1 MIYFDNSATTKPH
14 EEVIESYQTVSE
26 NYYGN
31 PSSQHQ
37 LGYDADRLLR
47 KAYEQAAS
55 MLGVSDQEI
64 VFTSG
69 GTESNNLAIKG
80 IALRYQ
86 KHGKHLV
93 TTTIEHPSVLEA
105 FKALETLG
113 FEVTYVPVDA
123 SGVVM
128 VEDITQAVRKDT
140 ILVSVMHINN
150 ELGTIQPIQ
159 AIGEFLAQKKYT
171 FFHVDHVQGYGKVEL
186 DIKRAHIDLLSV
198 SGHKIHGLKGTGL
211 LYLKENV
218 QLFPLFHGG
227 GQQGNLRSGTENIAG
242 IVSLVKAMRMVSEQQ
257 MHHPDHLH
265 ALKAELM
272 ARLAKLKQVVI
283 NTPEESAPHI
293 INFSV
298 PGYKPEVIVHALEER
313 RIFVST
319 KSACA
324 SKSPDESAV
333 LKAINL
339 PTDRTKSALRI
350 SFSYQNSEGEIE
362 LFYRALQKILR
373 DLSQV
378 MG

>member
-14 EEVIESYQTVSE
+14 EEVIESYQAVSE

-37 LGYDADRLLR
+37 LGYDADKLLR

-55 MLGVSDQEI
+55 MLGVTNQEI

-113 FEVTYVPVDA
+113 FEVSYVPVDA
-123 SGVVM
+123 SGVVK
-128 VEDITQAVRKDT
+128 VEAIKEAVREDT

-150 ELGTIQPIQ
+150 EIGTIQPVQ
-159 AIGEFLAQKKYT
+159 AIGEFLATKKYT

-242 IVSLVKAMRMVSEQQ
+242 IVALVKAMRMVSEQQ
-257 MHHPDHLH
+257 MHHPNHLST
-265 ALKAELM
+265 LKAELM
-272 ARLAKLKQVVI
+272 SRLATLKQVVI
-283 NTPEESAPHI
+283 NTPEDAAPHI

-339 PTDRTKSALRI
+339 PANQTKSALRI

>member
-14 EEVIESYQTVSE
+14 EEVIESYQTVSG

-37 LGYDADRLLR
+37 LGYDADKLLR

-55 MLGVSDQEI
+55 MLGVTNQEI

-113 FEVTYVPVDA
+113 FEVSYVPVDA
-123 SGVVM
+123 SGVVK
-128 VEDITQAVRKDT
+128 VEAIKEAVREDT

-150 ELGTIQPIQ
+150 EIGTIQPVQ
-159 AIGEFLAQKKYT
+159 AIGEFLATKKYT

-242 IVSLVKAMRMVSEQQ
+242 IVALVKAMRMVSEQQ
-257 MHHPDHLH
+257 MHHPNHLST
-265 ALKAELM
+265 LKAELM
-272 ARLAKLKQVVI
+272 SRLATLKQVVI
-283 NTPEESAPHI
+283 NTPEDAAPHI

-339 PTDRTKSALRI
+339 PANQTKSALRI

>member
-37 LGYDADRLLR
+37 LGYDADKLLR

-55 MLGVSDQEI
+55 MLGVSNQEI
-64 VFTSG
+64 IFTSG

-105 FKALETLG
+105 FKALEMLG
-113 FEVTYVPVDA
+113 FEVTYVPVDN
-123 SGVVM
+123 SGVVK
-128 VEDITQAVRKDT
+128 VDDIKRVVRKDT

-159 AIGEFLAQKKYT
+159 AIGEFLAHKKYV

-186 DIKRAHIDLLSV
+186 DLKRAHIDLLSV

-257 MHHPDHLH
+257 MHHPDHLKQ
-265 ALKAELM
+265 LKSHLIS
-272 ARLAKLKQVVI
+272 RLSTLKEVVI
-283 NTPEESAPHI
+283 NTPEDAAPHI

-333 LKAINL
+333 LKAIHL
-339 PTDRTKSALRI
+339 PADRTKSALRI
-350 SFSYQNSEGEIE
+350 SFSYQNTEGEIE

-373 DLSQV
+373 ELSQV

>member
-14 EEVIESYQTVSE
+14 EEVIESYQAVSE

-37 LGYDADRLLR
+37 LGYDADKLLR

-55 MLGVSDQEI
+55 MLGVTNQEI

-113 FEVTYVPVDA
+113 FEVSYVPVDA
-123 SGVVM
+123 SGVVK
-128 VEDITQAVRKDT
+128 VEAIKEAVREDT

-150 ELGTIQPIQ
+150 EIGTIQPVQ
-159 AIGEFLAQKKYT
+159 AIGEILATKKYT

-242 IVSLVKAMRMVSEQQ
+242 IVTLVKAMRMVSEQQ
-257 MHHPDHLH
+257 MHHPNHLST
-265 ALKAELM
+265 LKAELM
-272 ARLAKLKQVVI
+272 SRLATLKQVVI
-283 NTPEESAPHI
+283 NTPEDAAPHI

-339 PTDRTKSALRI
+339 PANQTKSALRI

>member
-14 EEVIESYQTVSE
+14 EEVIESYQAVSE

-37 LGYDADRLLR
+37 LGYDADKLLR
-47 KAYEQAAS
+47 KAREQAAS
-55 MLGVSDQEI
+55 MLGVTNQEI

-113 FEVTYVPVDA
+113 FEVSYVPVDA
-123 SGVVM
+123 SGVVK
-128 VEDITQAVRKDT
+128 VEAIKEAVREDT

-150 ELGTIQPIQ
+150 EIGTIQPVQ
-159 AIGEFLAQKKYT
+159 AIGEFLATKKYT

-242 IVSLVKAMRMVSEQQ
+242 IVALVKAMRMVSEQQ
-257 MHHPDHLH
+257 MHHPNHLST
-265 ALKAELM
+265 LKAELM
-272 ARLAKLKQVVI
+272 SRLATLKQVVI
-283 NTPEESAPHI
+283 NTPEDAAPHI

-298 PGYKPEVIVHALEER
+298 PSYKPEVIVHALEER

-339 PTDRTKSALRI
+339 PANQTKSALRI

>member
-14 EEVIESYQTVSE
+14 EEVIESYQAVSE

-37 LGYDADRLLR
+37 LGYDADKLLR

-55 MLGVSDQEI
+55 MLGVTNQEI

-80 IALRYQ
+80 IALRYH

-113 FEVTYVPVDA
+113 FEVSYVPVDA
-123 SGVVM
+123 SGVVK
-128 VEDITQAVRKDT
+128 VEAIKEAVREDT

-150 ELGTIQPIQ
+150 EIGTIQPVQ
-159 AIGEFLAQKKYT
+159 AIGEFLATKKYT

-242 IVSLVKAMRMVSEQQ
+242 IVALVKAMRMVSEQQ
-257 MHHPDHLH
+257 MHHPNHLST
-265 ALKAELM
+265 LKAELM
-272 ARLAKLKQVVI
+272 SRLATLKQVVI
-283 NTPEESAPHI
+283 NTPEDAAPHI

-339 PTDRTKSALRI
+339 PANQTKSALRI

>member
-37 LGYDADRLLR
+37 LGYAADKLLR
-47 KAYEQAAS
+47 KAYQQAAS
-55 MLGVSDQEI
+55 MLGVLDSEVI
-64 VFTSG
+64 FTSG

-80 IALRYQ
+80 ICLRYQ
-86 KHGKHLV
+86 KHGNHIV

-105 FKALETLG
+105 FKAMEMLG
-113 FEVTYVPVDA
+113 FEVTYVPVNSA
-123 SGVVM
+123 GVVE
-128 VEDITQAVRKDT
+128 VEDIKQAVREST
-140 ILVSVMHINN
+140 ILVSVMHVNN
-150 ELGTIQPIQ
+150 EIGTIQPVQ
-159 AIGEFLAQKKYT
+159 AIGEFLKKIKYT
-171 FFHVDHVQGYGKVEL
+171 FFHVDAVQSYGKVEL
-186 DIKRAHIDLLSV
+186 DIKNAAIDLLSI

-211 LYLKENV
+211 LYVRDNV
-218 QLFPLFHGG
+218 ELFPLFHGG

-257 MHHPDHLH
+257 LHHPEHFMH
-265 ALKAELM
+265 LKAHLL
-272 ARLAKLKQVVI
+272 ARLNKLEKVVI
-283 NTPEESAPHI
+283 NTPKDAAPHI

-324 SKSPDESAV
+324 SRSPDESAV
-333 LKAINL
+333 LKSIHL
-339 PTDRTKSALRI
+339 PEERTKSALRV
-350 SFSYQNSEGEIE
+350 SFSYQNSEGEVE

>member
-14 EEVIESYQTVSE
+14 EEVIESYQAVSE

-37 LGYDADRLLR
+37 LGYDADKLLR

-55 MLGVSDQEI
+55 MLGVTNQEI

-113 FEVTYVPVDA
+113 FEVSYVPVDA
-123 SGVVM
+123 SGVVK
-128 VEDITQAVRKDT
+128 VEAIKEAVREDT

-150 ELGTIQPIQ
+150 EIGTIQPVQ
-159 AIGEFLAQKKYT
+159 AIGEFLATKKYT

-257 MHHPDHLH
+257 MHHPNHLST
-265 ALKAELM
+265 LKAELM
-272 ARLAKLKQVVI
+272 SRLATLKQVVI
-283 NTPEESAPHI
+283 NTPEDAAPHI

-339 PTDRTKSALRI
+339 PANQTKSALRI

>member
-14 EEVIESYQTVSE
+14 DEVIESYQTVSE

-31 PSSQHQ
+31 ASSQHQ
-37 LGYDADRLLR
+37 LGYDANKLLR
-47 KAYEQAAS
+47 KGYEQAAH
-55 MLGVSDQEI
+55 MLGVSDDEI

-80 IALRYQ
+80 VALRYQ
-86 KHGKHLV
+86 KRGKHLV
-93 TTTIEHPSVLEA
+93 TTSIEHPSVLEA

-113 FEVTYVPVDA
+113 FEVTYLPVDQ
-123 SGVVM
+123 SGVVKISD
-128 VEDITQAVRKDT
+128 VKDAVRKDT
-140 ILVSVMHINN
+140 ILVSVMHVNN
-150 ELGTIQPIQ
+150 EIGSINPIN
-159 AIGEFLAQKKYT
+159 AIGEFLASKKYT
-171 FFHVDHVQGYGKVEL
+171 FFHVDHVQGFGKVEL
-186 DIKRAHIDLLSV
+186 NIKKAKIDLVSI

-211 LYLKENV
+211 LYVKKHVE
-218 QLFPLFHGG
+218 LFPLLHGG
-227 GQQGNLRSGTENIAG
+227 GQQRNVRSGTENIAG

-257 MHHPDHLH
+257 MHHPTHLSE
-265 ALKAELM
+265 LKEQLIS
-272 ARLAKLKQVVI
+272 RLSTLAQIKI
-283 NTPEESAPHI
+283 NTPEHAAPHI

-333 LKAINL
+333 LKAIDL
-339 PTDRTKSALRI
+339 PSERTKSALRV
-350 SFSYQNSEGEIE
+350 SFSYQNSEGEVE

-373 DLSQV
+373 DLSEV

>member
-14 EEVIESYQTVSE
+14 EEVIESYQAVSE

-37 LGYDADRLLR
+37 LGYDADKLLR
-47 KAYEQAAS
+47 KAREQAAS
-55 MLGVSDQEI
+55 MLGVTNQEI

-113 FEVTYVPVDA
+113 FEVSYVPVDA
-123 SGVVM
+123 SGVVK
-128 VEDITQAVRKDT
+128 VEAIKEAVREDT

-150 ELGTIQPIQ
+150 EIGTIQPVQ
-159 AIGEFLAQKKYT
+159 AIGEFLATKKYT

-242 IVSLVKAMRMVSEQQ
+242 IVALVKAMRMVSEQQ
-257 MHHPDHLH
+257 MHHPNHLST
-265 ALKAELM
+265 LKAELM
-272 ARLAKLKQVVI
+272 SRLATLKQVVI
-283 NTPEESAPHI
+283 NTPEDAAPHI

-339 PTDRTKSALRI
+339 PANQTKSALRI

>member
-14 EEVIESYQTVSE
+14 EEVIESYQTVSG

-37 LGYDADRLLR
+37 LGYDADKLLR

-55 MLGVSDQEI
+55 MLGVTNQEI

-123 SGVVM
+123 SGVVK
-128 VEDITQAVRKDT
+128 VEAIKEAVREDT

-150 ELGTIQPIQ
+150 EIGTIQPVQ
-159 AIGEFLAQKKYT
+159 AIGEFLATKKYT

-242 IVSLVKAMRMVSEQQ
+242 IVALVKAMRMVSEQQ
-257 MHHPDHLH
+257 MHHPNHLST
-265 ALKAELM
+265 LKAELM
-272 ARLAKLKQVVI
+272 SRLATLKQVVI
-283 NTPEESAPHI
+283 NTPEDAAPHI

-339 PTDRTKSALRI
+339 PANQTKSALRI

>member
-37 LGYDADRLLR
+37 LGYDADKLLR

-55 MLGVSDQEI
+55 MLGVSSQEI

-93 TTTIEHPSVLEA
+93 TTTIEHPSVLEV

-113 FEVTYVPVDA
+113 FEVSYVPVDV
-123 SGVVM
+123 SGVVK
-128 VEDITQAVRKDT
+128 VEAIKEAVREDT

-150 ELGTIQPIQ
+150 EIGTIQPVQ
-159 AIGEFLAQKKYT
+159 AIGEFLATKKYT

-186 DIKRAHIDLLSV
+186 DIKGTHIDLLSV

-227 GQQGNLRSGTENIAG
+227 GQQKNLRSGTENIAG

-257 MHHPDHLH
+257 MHHPNHLST
-265 ALKAELM
+265 LKAELM
-272 ARLAKLKQVVI
+272 SRLATLKQVVI
-283 NTPEESAPHI
+283 NTPEDAAPHI

-298 PGYKPEVIVHALEER
+298 PGFKPEVIVHALEER

-339 PTDRTKSALRI
+339 PADQTKSALRI

>member
-14 EEVIESYQTVSE
+14 EEVIESYQTVSG

-37 LGYDADRLLR
+37 LGYDADKLLR

-55 MLGVSDQEI
+55 MLGVSNQEI

-123 SGVVM
+123 SGVVK
-128 VEDITQAVRKDT
+128 VEAIKEAVREDT

-150 ELGTIQPIQ
+150 EIGTIQPVQ
-159 AIGEFLAQKKYT
+159 AIGEFLATKKYT

-242 IVSLVKAMRMVSEQQ
+242 IVALVKAMRMVSEQQ
-257 MHHPDHLH
+257 MHHPNHLST
-265 ALKAELM
+265 LKAELM
-272 ARLAKLKQVVI
+272 SRLATLKQVVI
-283 NTPEESAPHI
+283 NTPEDAAPHI

-339 PTDRTKSALRI
+339 PANQTKSALRI

>member
-37 LGYDADRLLR
+37 LGYDADKLLR

-55 MLGVSDQEI
+55 MLGVSNQEI

-113 FEVTYVPVDA
+113 FEVSYVPVDA
-123 SGVVM
+123 SGVVK
-128 VEDITQAVRKDT
+128 VEDIKQAVRKDT

-150 ELGTIQPIQ
+150 EIGTIQPIQ
-159 AIGEFLAQKKYT
+159 AIGEFLATKKYT

-186 DIKRAHIDLLSV
+186 DIKRAHVDLLSV

-257 MHHPDHLH
+257 MHHPNHLNT
-265 ALKAELM
+265 LKAELM
-272 ARLAKLKQVVI
+272 SRLAKLKQVVM
-283 NTPEESAPHI
+283 NTPEDAAPHI

-339 PTDRTKSALRI
+339 PADRTKSALRI

>member
-37 LGYDADRLLR
+37 LGYDADKLLR

-55 MLGVSDQEI
+55 MLGISNQEI

-123 SGVVM
+123 SGVVK
-128 VEDITQAVRKDT
+128 VEAIKEAVREDT

-159 AIGEFLAQKKYT
+159 AIGEFLAPKKYT

-186 DIKRAHIDLLSV
+186 DIKRVHIDLLSV

-257 MHHPDHLH
+257 MHHPKHLNT
-265 ALKAELM
+265 LKAALLS
-272 ARLAKLKQVVI
+272 RLATLKQVVI
-283 NTPEESAPHI
+283 NTPEDAAPHI

-333 LKAINL
+333 LKAIDL
-339 PTDRTKSALRI
+339 PADRTKSALRV

>member
-14 EEVIESYQTVSE
+14 EEVIESYQAVSE

-37 LGYDADRLLR
+37 LGYDADKLLR
-47 KAYEQAAS
+47 KAREQAAS
-55 MLGVSDQEI
+55 MLGVTNQEI

-113 FEVTYVPVDA
+113 FEVSYVPVDT
-123 SGVVM
+123 SGVVK
-128 VEDITQAVRKDT
+128 VEAIKEAVREDT

-150 ELGTIQPIQ
+150 EIGTIQPVQ
-159 AIGEFLAQKKYT
+159 AIGEFLATKKYT

-242 IVSLVKAMRMVSEQQ
+242 IVALVKAMRMVSEQQ
-257 MHHPDHLH
+257 MHHPNHLST
-265 ALKAELM
+265 LKAELM
-272 ARLAKLKQVVI
+272 SRLATLKQVVI
-283 NTPEESAPHI
+283 NTPEDAAPHI

-339 PTDRTKSALRI
+339 PANQTKSALRI